1 MRALL
6 CKSYGP
12 PESLTVDEVPAP
24 EPGQGQL
31 RIRVEAAGVNF
42 PDALIIEN
50 KYQFKPDLPFSPGGE
65 VAGTVDAVGPGVEG
79 FATGDRIVASTL
91 YGGFA
96 EACLADAEKTIK
108 LPPDFDPKIA
118 AAIVI
123 AYGTTWHALFDR
135 GQMTA
140 GDRVLVLGAAGGV
153 GLAAVEIAHAAGAT
167 VIAAASSPEK
177 LDVCRQHGADHLID
191 YARDDLRARLKEVCP
206 DGPTIVYDPVGG
218 ELTEKAFRSI
228 APRGRHLIIGFA
240 SGEIPRLPLNLP
252 LLKFASLVGVFW
264 GDYTRREP
272 ENNLRDYGASLMD
285 WIREGRIKPVISAT
299 YPLAEGGAAIRHVA
313 ERRAIGKLIVE
324 PQK

>member
-6 CKSYGP
+6 CKDYGP
-12 PESLTVDEVPAP
+12 PEALVVEEVPSP
-24 EPGQGQL
+24 EPGPGQV
-31 RIRVEAAGVNF
+31 RIRVEAAGVNV

-79 FATGDRIVASTL
+79 LAIGERVVASTL

-96 EACLADAEKTIK
+96 EQCLADAAKTIR
-108 LPPDFDPKIA
+108 LPSGFDAKIA

-123 AYGTTWHALFDR
+123 AYGTTWHGLFDR
-135 GQMTA
+135 AGMTA
-140 GDRVLVLGAAGGV
+140 ADRVLVLGAAGGV

-167 VIAAASSPEK
+167 VIAAASSAEK
-177 LDVCRQHGADHLID
+177 LEVCRRHGADHLID
-191 YARDDLRARLKEVCP
+191 YGKDDLRARLKEVCP
-206 DGPTIVYDPVGG
+206 EGPTIIYDPVGG

-240 SGEIPRLPLNLP
+240 SGEIPRLPMNLP

-272 ENNLRDYGASLMD
+272 ENNLRDLRALMD
-285 WIREGRIKPVISAT
+285 WIREGRIKPVISAS
-299 YPLAEGGAAIRHVA
+299 YPLAEGGAAIRHIA
-313 ERRAIGKLIVE
+313 ERRAIGKLVVE
-324 PQK
+324 PQR

>member
-6 CKSYGP
+6 CKTYGP
-12 PESLTVDEVPAP
+12 PESLVVEEVPSP
-24 EPGQGQL
+24 EPGSGQL

-50 KYQFKPDLPFSPGGE
+50 KYQFKPELPFSPGGE
-65 VAGTVDAVGPGVEG
+65 IAGTVDAVGLGVED
-79 FATGDRIVASTL
+79 FAVGERVVASTL

-96 EACLADAEKTIK
+96 EEALADARKTIK
-108 LPPDFDPKIA
+108 LPPDFDPKVA

-123 AYGTTWHALFDR
+123 AYGTTWHGLFDR

-140 GDRVLVLGAAGGV
+140 EDRVLVLGAAGGV

-177 LDVCRQHGADHLID
+177 LEVCRRHGADGLID
-191 YARDDLRARLKEVCP
+191 YSRNDLRECLKEVCP
-206 DGPTIVYDPVGG
+206 EGPTIIYDPVGG

-240 SGEIPRLPLNLP
+240 SGEIPRIPMNLP
-252 LLKFASLVGVFW
+252 LLKFAALVGVFW

-272 ENNLRDYGASLMD
+272 ENNLRDLRSLMD
-285 WIREGRIKPVISAT
+285 WIRDGRIKPVISAT
-299 YPLAEGGAAIRHVA
+299 YPLAEGGAAIRHIA
-313 ERRAIGKLIVE
+313 ERRAIGKLVVE
-324 PQK
+324 PQR

>member
-12 PESLTVDEVPAP
+12 PESLVVEDVPAP
-24 EPGQGQL
+24 EPGPGQL
-31 RIRVEAAGVNF
+31 RVRVEAAGVNF

-50 KYQFKPDLPFSPGGE
+50 KYQFKPELPFSPGGE
-65 VAGTVDAVGPGVEG
+65 VAGTVEAVGPGIEG
-79 FATGDRIVASTL
+79 WAVGDRVVASTT

-96 EACLADAEKTIK
+96 EQCLTEADKTVK
-108 LPPDFDPKIA
+108 LPPEFDPKVA

-135 GQMTA
+135 GEMTPK
-140 GDRVLVLGAAGGV
+140 DRVLVLGAAGGV

-167 VIAAASSPEK
+167 VIAAASAPEK
-177 LDVCRQHGADHLID
+177 LEVCRQHGADHLID
-191 YARDDLRARLKEVCP
+191 YSTEDLRARLKEVCP
-206 DGPTIVYDPVGG
+206 DGPTVVYDPVGG

-240 SGEIPRLPLNLP
+240 SGEIPRIPLNLP

-264 GDYTRREP
+264 GDYARREP
-272 ENNLRDYGASLMD
+272 ENNLRDLSTLMD

-299 YPLAEGGAAIRHVA
+299 YPLAEGGAAIRHIA
-313 ERRAIGKLIVE
+313 ERRAIGKLIIE
-324 PQK
+324 PQR

>member
-6 CKSYGP
+6 CKAYGP
-12 PESLTVDEVPAP
+12 PETLVVNDVPSP
-24 EPGQGQL
+24 EPGAGQL

-50 KYQFKPDLPFSPGGE
+50 KYQFKPELPFSPGGE
-65 VAGTVDAVGPGVEG
+65 VAGSVDALGPGVEG
-79 FATGDRIVASTL
+79 FAIGERVVASTL

-96 EACLADAEKTIK
+96 EQCLAEAAKTIK
-108 LPPDFDPKIA
+108 LPPEFDPRIA

-135 GQMTA
+135 AEMT
-140 GDRVLVLGAAGGV
+140 GKDRVLVVGAAGGV

-167 VIAAASSPEK
+167 VIAAASSAEK
-177 LDVCRQHGADHLID
+177 LEVCRQHGADHLID
-191 YARDDLRARLKEVCP
+191 YSREDLRAGLKEVCP
-206 DGPTIVYDPVGG
+206 EGPTIIYDPVGG

-228 APRGRHLIIGFA
+228 APRGRHLVIGFA
-240 SGEIPRLPLNLP
+240 SGEIPRIPLNLP

-264 GDYTRREP
+264 GDYARREP
-272 ENNLRDYGASLMD
+272 ENNLRDLRTLMD
-285 WIREGRIKPVISAT
+285 WIREGRIKPMISAT
-299 YPLAEGGAAIRHVA
+299 YPLAEGGAAIRHIA

-324 PQK
+324 PQR

>member
-65 VAGTVDAVGPGVEG
+65 VAGTVDAVGPGAEG
-79 FATGDRIVASTL
+79 FATGDRVVASTL

-272 ENNLRDYGASLMD
+272 ENNLRDMRTLMD

-299 YPLAEGGAAIRHVA
+299 YPLAEGGAAIRHIA

>member
-6 CKSYGP
+6 CKAYGP
-12 PESLTVDEVPAP
+12 PESLVVEDVPAP
-24 EPGQGQL
+24 EPGPGQI

-50 KYQFKPDLPFSPGGE
+50 KYQFKPELPFSPGGE
-65 VAGTVDAVGPGVEG
+65 VAGTVEAIGPGVEG
-79 FATGDRIVASTL
+79 FATGERVVASTL

-96 EACLADAEKTIK
+96 EQCLAEAAKTVRLPAE
-108 LPPDFDPKIA
+108 FDPRIA

-135 GQMTA
+135 GEMTEK
-140 GDRVLVLGAAGGV
+140 DRVLVLGAAGGV

-167 VIAAASSPEK
+167 VLAAASSPEK
-177 LDVCRQHGADHLID
+177 LQVCRQHGADHLID
-191 YARDDLRARLKEVCP
+191 YSREDLRARLKEVCP
-206 DGPTIVYDPVGG
+206 EGPTIIYDPVGG

-228 APRGRHLIIGFA
+228 APRGRHLVIGFA
-240 SGEIPRLPLNLP
+240 SGEIPRIPLNLP

-264 GDYTRREP
+264 GDYARREP
-272 ENNLRDYGASLMD
+272 ESNLRDLRTLMD
-285 WIREGRIKPVISAT
+285 WIREGRIRPVVSAT
-299 YPLAEGGAAIRHVA
+299 YPLAQGGAAIRHIA

-324 PQK
+324 PQR

>member
-12 PESLTVDEVPAP
+12 PESLVVEEISAP
-24 EPGQGQL
+24 EPGAGKV

-65 VAGTVDAVGPGVEG
+65 VAGTIDAVGPGVEG
-79 FATGDRIVASTL
+79 FAVGDRVVASTL
-91 YGGFA
+91 FGGFA
-96 EACLADAEKTIK
+96 EQCLAEAAKTIK
-108 LPPDFDPKIA
+108 LPPEFDPKIA

-135 GQMTA
+135 GEMTA
-140 GDRVLVLGAAGGV
+140 DDRVLVLGAAGGV

-167 VIAAASSPEK
+167 VIAAASSREK
-177 LDVCRQHGADHLID
+177 LEVCRQHGADQLID
-191 YARDDLRARLKEVCP
+191 YSRDDLRARLKEVCP
-206 DGPTIVYDPVGG
+206 EGPTIVYDPVGG
-218 ELTEKAFRSI
+218 ELSEKAFRSI

-240 SGEIPRLPLNLP
+240 SGEIPRMPLNLP

-272 ENNLRDYGASLMD
+272 ENNLRDMRTLMD

-299 YPLAEGGAAIRHVA
+299 YPLAEGAAAIRHIA
-313 ERRAIGKLIVE
+313 ERRAIGKLVIE

>member
-12 PESLTVDEVPAP
+12 PESLVVEDVPSP
-24 EPGQGQL
+24 EPGPGQL
-31 RIRVEAAGVNF
+31 RVRVEAAGVNF

-50 KYQFKPDLPFSPGGE
+50 KYQFKPELPFSPGGE
-65 VAGTVDAVGPGVEG
+65 VAGTVDAVGPGAEG
-79 FATGDRIVASTL
+79 WSVGDRVVASTT

-96 EACLADAEKTIK
+96 EQCLTQAANTVK
-108 LPPDFDPKIA
+108 LPPEFDPKVA

-135 GQMTA
+135 GELTPK
-140 GDRVLVLGAAGGV
+140 DRVLVLGAAGGV

-177 LDVCRQHGADHLID
+177 LEVCSQHGADHLID
-191 YARDDLRARLKEVCP
+191 YSTDDLRSRLKEVCP
-206 DGPTIVYDPVGG
+206 EGPTVVYDPVGG

-240 SGEIPRLPLNLP
+240 SGEIPRIPLNLP

-264 GDYTRREP
+264 GDYARREP
-272 ENNLRDYGASLMD
+272 ENNQRDLSTLMD
-285 WIREGRIKPVISAT
+285 WIRGGRIKPVISAT
-299 YPLAEGGAAIRHVA
+299 YPLAEGGAAIRHIA

-324 PQK
+324 PQR

>member
-6 CKSYGP
+6 CKEYGP
-12 PESLTVDEVPAP
+12 PESLVVEDVPAP
-24 EPGQGQL
+24 EPGPGEL

-65 VAGTVDAVGPGVEG
+65 VAGTVDAVGPEVDG
-79 FATGDRIVASTL
+79 FAVGERVVGSTL

-96 EACLADAEKTIK
+96 EQCLAEAGKTIK
-108 LPPDFDPKIA
+108 LPPEFDAKIA

-123 AYGTTWHALFDR
+123 AYGTTWHGLFDR

-140 GDRVLVLGAAGGV
+140 DDRVLVLGAAGGV

-167 VIAAASSPEK
+167 VIAAASSSEK
-177 LDVCRQHGADHLID
+177 LDICRQHGADHLID
-191 YARDDLRARLKEVCP
+191 YATDDLRARLKEVCP
-206 DGPTIVYDPVGG
+206 EGPTIVYDPVGG

-272 ENNLRDYGASLMD
+272 KNNARDLRTLMD
-285 WIREGRIKPVISAT
+285 WIREGRIRPVISGT
-299 YPLAEGGAAIRHVA
+299 YPLAEGGAAIRHIA
-313 ERRAIGKLIVE
+313 ERRAIGKLVVE

>member
-12 PESLTVDEVPAP
+12 PESLVVDDVPAP
-24 EPGQGQL
+24 EPGAGQV
-31 RIRVEAAGVNF
+31 RIRVETAGVNF

-50 KYQFKPDLPFSPGGE
+50 KYQFKPQLPFSPGGE
-65 VAGTVDAVGPGVEG
+65 VAGTVDAVGQGVESLSV
-79 FATGDRIVASTL
+79 GDRVVASTT

-96 EACLADAEKTIK
+96 EQCLAEAAKTVK
-108 LPPDFDPKIA
+108 LPPGFDPKIA

-135 GQMTA
+135 GGMTPA
-140 GDRVLVLGAAGGV
+140 DTVLVLGAAGGV
-153 GLAAVEIAHAAGAT
+153 GLAAVEIAHTAGAT

-177 LDVCRQHGADHLID
+177 LEVCRQHGADHLID

-206 DGPTIVYDPVGG
+206 EGPTIIYDPVGG
-218 ELTEKAFRSI
+218 ELSEKSFRSI

-240 SGEIPRLPLNLP
+240 SGEIPRIPLNLP

-264 GDYTRREP
+264 GDYARREP
-272 ENNLRDYGASLMD
+272 ENNLRDLRTLMD
-285 WIREGRIKPVISAT
+285 WIREGRIEPVISAT
-299 YPLAEGGAAIRHVA
+299 YPLAEGGAAIRHIA
-313 ERRAIGKLIVE
+313 ERRAIGKLVVE
-324 PQK
+324 PQR

>member
-6 CKSYGP
+6 CKEYGA
-12 PESLTVDEVPAP
+12 PESLVVEEVPSP
-24 EPGQGQL
+24 EPGTGQV

-65 VAGTVDAVGPGVEG
+65 VAGAIDAVGAGVDG
-79 FATGDRIVASTL
+79 FAVGDRVVASTL

-96 EACLADAEKTIK
+96 EACVADAAKTIR
-108 LPPDFDPKIA
+108 LPLDFDAKIA

-123 AYGTTWHALFDR
+123 AYGTTWHGLFDR
-135 GQMTA
+135 GGLTPE
-140 GDRVLVLGAAGGV
+140 DRVLVLGAAGGV

-167 VIAAASSPEK
+167 VIAAASSAEK
-177 LDVCRQHGADHLID
+177 LEVCRRHGADHLID
-191 YARDDLRARLKEVCP
+191 YSRDDLRARLKEVCP
-206 DGPTIVYDPVGG
+206 EGPTIVYDPVGG

-240 SGEIPRLPLNLP
+240 SGEIPRLPMNLP

-272 ENNLRDYGASLMD
+272 ENNLRDLHTLMD

-299 YPLAEGGAAIRHVA
+299 YPLAEGGAAIRHIA
-313 ERRAIGKLIVE
+313 ERRAIGKLVVE
-324 PQK
+324 PQE

>member
-12 PESLTVDEVPAP
+12 PESLVVEEVPAP
-24 EPGQGQL
+24 EPGPGQVRL
-31 RIRVEAAGVNF
+31 RVEAAGVNF

-65 VAGTVDAVGPGVEG
+65 VAGTVDAVGQGVEG
-79 FATGDRIVASTL
+79 FAVGDRVVASTL
-91 YGGFA
+91 HGGFA
-96 EACLADAEKTIK
+96 EQCVAEAAKTVK
-108 LPPDFDPKIA
+108 LPPDFDARIA

-135 GQMTA
+135 GEMTA
-140 GDRVLVLGAAGGV
+140 KDRVLVLGAAGGV

-167 VIAAASSPEK
+167 VIAAASSAEK
-177 LDVCRQHGADHLID
+177 LEVCRRHGADHLID
-191 YARDDLRARLKEVCP
+191 YSKDDLRARLREVCP
-206 DGPTIVYDPVGG
+206 EGPTIIYDPVGG

-240 SGEIPRLPLNLP
+240 SGEIPRIPMNLT

-264 GDYTRREP
+264 GDYARREP
-272 ENNLRDYGASLMD
+272 ENNLRDLRTLMD
-285 WIREGRIKPVISAT
+285 WIREGRINPVISGT
-299 YPLAEGGAAIRHVA
+299 YALGEGGAAIRHIA
-313 ERRAIGKLIVE
+313 ERRAIGKLVVE
-324 PQK
+324 PQR

>member
-12 PESLTVDEVPAP
+12 PESLVVEDVPAP
-24 EPGQGQL
+24 EPGPGQL
-31 RIRVEAAGVNF
+31 RVRVEAAGVNF

-65 VAGTVDAVGPGVEG
+65 VAGTVDAVGSGVEG
-79 FATGDRIVASTL
+79 LAVGDRVVASTT

-96 EACLADAEKTIK
+96 EQCLADAEKTVR
-108 LPPDFDPKIA
+108 LPPGFDPKVA

-135 GQMTA
+135 GAMTP

-167 VIAAASSPEK
+167 VIAAASSTEK
-177 LDVCRQHGADHLID
+177 LEVCRQHGADHLID
-191 YARDDLRARLKEVCP
+191 YSREDLRARLKEVCP
-206 DGPTIVYDPVGG
+206 EGPTIVYDPVGG

-240 SGEIPRLPLNLP
+240 SGEIPRLPMNLP

-264 GDYTRREP
+264 GDYARREP
-272 ENNLRDYGASLMD
+272 ENNLRDLSTLMD

-299 YPLAEGGAAIRHVA
+299 YPLAEGGAAIRHIA
-313 ERRAIGKLIVE
+313 ERRAIGKLVVE
-324 PQK
+324 PQR